1 MKDSKAKIVFLNGPS
16 SSKST
21 LAKHLQ
27 EKLSESYLRIGIDQM
42 IDMMPE
48 KLNDYHADMK
58 KRDGFYWEK
67 SQDADGNNLLHL
79 LHGPYA
85 KKISELYQAF
95 ILCMANS
102 GHNIIVDE
110 VCLGEHNF
118 AHWQKVLATYTVV
131 YVGFKIPMEELEK
144 REKQRGDRVIGSSRA
159 QHMHVHDGAVYD
171 VEITDI
177 ALDLDHCSDE
187 IIRILSK

>member
-1 MKDSKAKIVFLNGPS
+1 MVSIIFLNGPS
-16 SSKST
+16 SSGKST

-27 EKLSESYLRIGIDQM
+27 EKLSEPYLRIGIDQM

-67 SQDADGNNLLHL
+67 SQDKAGVDLLHL
-79 LHGPYA
+79 SHGSYA
-85 KKISELYQAF
+85 KKVSGLYQEF

-110 VCLGEHNF
+110 VCLGEHSF
-118 AHWQKVLATYTVV
+118 AHWQKVLAPYTVV
-131 YVGFKIPMEELEK
+131 YVGFKIPIEVLEK

-159 QHMHVHDGAVYD
+159 QCMHVHDGAVYD
-171 VEITDI
+171 VEITDT
-177 ALDLDHCSDE
+177 ALDLDSCSDE
-187 IIRILSK
+187 IIKLLKTR